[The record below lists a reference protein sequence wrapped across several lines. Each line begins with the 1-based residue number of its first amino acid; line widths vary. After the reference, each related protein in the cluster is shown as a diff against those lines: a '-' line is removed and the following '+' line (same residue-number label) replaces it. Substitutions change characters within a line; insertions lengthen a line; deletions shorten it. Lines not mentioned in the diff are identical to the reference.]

1 MTKVLTIIP
10 ARLASTRLPNK
21 PLADIFGKPMIVR
34 VYEQAKKAD
43 LGEIVVACDSK
54 EIAEAIENAGG
65 KAIITDPNL
74 PSGTDRIFAAL
85 QQLPNFRDFD
95 VVVNLQ
101 GDLPVIDPQ
110 VIIAAANAALQSDA
124 DIATVASVIQN
135 KDEITNP
142 NVVKIAIAFLENSQL
157 GQALYFS
164 RAPVPYAVEN
174 DSKSILNQ
182 NNLDLESGDPRK
194 AGHHECDV
202 KNKYYHHIGIYAY
215 KRKALEKFVSLKPSN
230 LEKRESLEQ
239 LRALENGMKI
249 VVQIVDSHPLS
260 VDTAQDLER
269 VKTFLKNQND

>member
-1 MTKVLTIIP
+1 MPENKLRVLTIIP

-34 VYEQAKKAD
+34 VYEQAKKAG

-65 KAIITDPNL
+65 RAIITDPNL

-85 QQLPNFRDFD
+85 MQIENYQQFD

-110 VIIAAANAALQSDA
+110 VVVAAAQAALKTDA
-124 DIATVASVIQN
+124 DIATVASVIKN
-135 KDEITNP
+135 SDEITNP

-164 RAPVPYAVEN
+164 RAPIPHGA
-174 DSKSILNQ
+174 
-182 NNLDLESGDPRK
+182 GD
-194 AGHHECDV
+194 
-202 KNKYYHHIGIYAY
+202 YYHHIGIYAY
-215 KRKALEKFVSLKPSN
+215 KRKALEKFVNLKPSN

-260 VDTAQDLER
+260 VDTAEDLER
-269 VKTFLKNQND
+269 VKTFLENQ